1 MCGKANMK
9 VLLSHPN
16 GNANVRGALYG
27 LQDQGLLYRYIT
39 SVAVFSLGFWHVIA
53 NLPGMNMFLR
63 KSYDDKI
70 QKKTVCYPI
79 KELGRQLSAKLKLS
93 FLTKHETGVFCTDK
107 ESEYIDKKTANYLEE
122 HPLDIDAVYC
132 YEDVALNT
140 FRKAKGLGKN
150 CIYDL
155 PIGHWRAMRL
165 LLTDEKE
172 KNPDWAMTIGGF
184 NDSDEKLENKD
195 EELRLADR
203 IYVASS
209 VTKRSLDLFPEK
221 LADIEV
227 IPYGFP
233 QVNHT
238 REYVPLNGRKLKLL
252 YVGGL
257 SQRKG
262 ISYVFETFE
271 TLKDQAEL
279 TVVGKGDIDG
289 CPALKKALAQV
300 RYIPT
305 LPHEEILKLMAK
317 SDILL
322 FPSLFEGFGLV
333 ITEAMSQGTP
343 VITTNRTCGPDIIT
357 DGIDGWIV
365 ETGTAQPIIKILK
378 NIISNP
384 EQLAVIGRAAMDTA
398 SKRPWSKYETELAE
412 SVKRFVNGELS

>member
-1 MCGKANMK
+1 MCSKTDRKM
-9 VLLSHPN
+9 VLSHPN
-16 GNANVRGALYG
+16 GNANVRGALNG
-27 LQDQGLLYRYIT
+27 LQDKGLLYQYIT
-39 SVAVFSLGFWHVIA
+39 SVAVFSLGFWHIIA
-53 NLPGMNMFLR
+53 KLPAMRIFLR
-63 KSYDDKI
+63 KCYDDKI

-79 KELGRQLSAKLKLS
+79 KELGRQLSSKLRLS

-107 ESEYIDKKTANYLEE
+107 ESEYIDKKTARYLEKQ
-122 HPLDIDAVYC
+122 HSNIDAVYC
-132 YEDVALNT
+132 YEDVALHT
-140 FRKAKGLGKN
+140 FRKAKFIGKT

-155 PIGHWRAMRL
+155 PIGHWRAMRS

-184 NDSDEKLENKD
+184 NDSDEKLARKD

-209 VTKRSLDLFPEK
+209 FTKRSLVLFPGK

-233 QVNHT
+233 QVNLT
-238 REYVPLNGRKLKLL
+238 RKFVPLNGRKLKLL

-271 TLKDQAEL
+271 ALKNQVEL
-279 TVVGKGDIDG
+279 TVVGRGDIDG
-289 CPALKKALAQV
+289 CPALKKALTQV

-305 LPHEEILKLMAK
+305 LPHKEILKLMSE
-317 SDILL
+317 SDVLL

-343 VITTNRTCGPDIIT
+343 VITTDRTCGPDIIT
-357 DGIDGWIV
+357 NGIDGWIV
-365 ETGTAQPIIKILK
+365 EAGNAQPMIELLQLFIDTPEVLLK
-378 NIISNP
+378 
-384 EQLAVIGRAAMDTA
+384 VGKAAMETA
-398 SKRPWSKYETELAE
+398 AKRPWSKYEAELAE

>member
-1 MCGKANMK
+1 MTVKI
-9 VLLSHPN
+9 LLSHPN

-27 LQDQGLLYRYIT
+27 MQDQRVLYRYIT
-39 SVAVFSLGFWHVIA
+39 SVAVFSIGFWHIVA
-53 NLPGMNMFLR
+53 KLPAMRIFLR

-70 QKKTVCYPI
+70 QNKTICYPF
-79 KELGRQLSAKLKLS
+79 KELGRQLSSKLRLS

-107 ESEYIDKKTANYLEE
+107 ESEYIDKKTAVYLHE
-122 HPLDIDAVYC
+122 HHSDIDAVYC
-132 YEDVALNT
+132 YEDVALHT
-140 FRKAKGLGKN
+140 FRKAKSIGKT

-155 PIGHWRAMRL
+155 PIGHWRAMRQ

-184 NDSDEKLENKD
+184 NDSDEKLEKKD

-209 VTKRSLDLFPEK
+209 FTKRSLELFPGK
-221 LADIEV
+221 LSDIEV

-233 QVNHT
+233 QVNLT
-238 REYVPLNGRKLKLL
+238 RKFVPLNGRKLKLL

-262 ISYVFETFE
+262 ISYVFEAYE
-271 TLKDQAEL
+271 DMKEQVEL
-279 TVVGKGDIDG
+279 TIVGRGNTDG
-289 CPALKKALAQV
+289 CPTLKKALTQV

-305 LPHEEILKLMAK
+305 LPHEEILKLMAE
-317 SDILL
+317 SDVLL

-343 VITTNRTCGPDIIT
+343 VITTDRTCGPDIIT
-357 DGIDGWIV
+357 NGIDGWIV
-365 ETGTAQPIIKILK
+365 ETGTAQPIIRILK
-378 NIISNP
+378 NIISAP
-384 EQLAVIGRAAMDTA
+384 EVLVTIGRAAMETA

-412 SVKRFVNGELS
+412 SVKRFMNGELS